1 MIKLNL
7 LKQQVQLYSKKVDAL
22 NDDFVGDLHLEKSK
36 DIDTK
41 YKDTKNEYKKLVLDT
56 LSDVISELKKN
67 IEGKSTSTASSEAMN
82 DITLLQLTG
91 IITESQ
97 LKAYANKYKEYPM
110 ILNYL
115 KQIGQQNGYY
125 LSYKNINDA
134 NKIIEDLEIKT
145 KYFLENYDSSNVTY
159 DDRAMLLDKGGYY
172 DLIENSL
179 NDFFEDT
186 VIEITKI

>member
-56 LSDVISELKKN
+56 LSDVISELKKS
-67 IEGKSTSTASSEAMN
+67 IEGKSTSTANSEAMN

-115 KQIGQQNGYY
+115 KQIGQQNGYH
-125 LSYKNINDA
+125 LSHKNINDA

-145 KYFLENYDSSNVTY
+145 KHFLENYASSNVTY
-159 DDRAMLLDKGGYY
+159 DHRVMLLDKGGYY